1 MVSAVAFK
9 ISALAVSLESFCTEI
24 YFFITVLG
32 WWRKLIFFHLVFFLI
47 LYEPAIPSC
56 LEYPSRK
63 ENFQNYSWKALL
75 LLHGATFPE
84 RSATNWHCKE
94 YSYILHI
101 SICVCVDICIC
112 DRERHRDPPTQRR
125 ESFWI

>member
-1 MVSAVAFK
+1 MKETNIFPF
-9 ISALAVSLESFCTEI
+9 SF
-24 YFFITVLG
+24 
-32 WWRKLIFFHLVFFLI
+32 FFLI

-84 RSATNWHCKE
+84 RSTTNWHCKE

-101 SICVCVDICIC
+101 SMCVCGYIYVYVTERDIEIHLHSAEKVSEF
-112 DRERHRDPPTQRR
+112 RASNP
-125 ESFWI
+125 FL